1 MPVYFS
7 HLCPFIYLFIWW
19 NLSAVDSCH
28 LYRLQGE
35 AETSLWRSKVVEIMP
50 LGIAFQN
57 NLHSANDFFV
67 CVYMRV
73 CSLLLLL
80 FRSHF
85 YRGHPGAFIMF
96 LSSFLPFSSLEA
108 LQLPFL
114 AHVSGF
120 VCFLDDNFGILYLSS
135 LHLRNAHCRGGCLP
149 VHPN

>member
-1 MPVYFS
+1 
-7 HLCPFIYLFIWW
+7 
-19 NLSAVDSCH
+19 
-28 LYRLQGE
+28 
-35 AETSLWRSKVVEIMP
+35 MP

-57 NLHSANDFFV
+57 NLHSANDLCV
-67 CVYMRV
+67 CVRV
-73 CSLLLLL
+73 CSLLL

-114 AHVSGF
+114 ARVSGF
-120 VCFLDDNFGILYLSS
+120 MCFLDDNFGVLYLSS